1 MEKIKYQNLCA
12 YTNLKANLNQKLI
25 QNMSLTVSLKSVFIL
40 LITTFLISCT
50 KSDQPLAQY
59 EHAVEGA
66 FAAEISQNGD
76 YSVISS
82 IRHGL
87 SLWDNRNNKLLFQWQ
102 HHNAQDNDIYI
113 VRISASNSHA
123 LTASRSEFAIWDI
136 KTGQSVG
143 FYKVSESAI
152 RDIQLSANGRYV
164 LYGQVNGK
172 VVHIDLQTGRRLEM
186 PIHTEK
192 VNSVDLSANGLYALS
207 GGNDHKAFLWNTE
220 TAQIIQEFAFNQR
233 ISMVKFEDQ
242 GRYAFIADNQKASQ
256 IWDLKTGELQ
266 STLIYKARQSI
277 FSSVRFINEGRQ
289 LLTGNGTK
297 TITLWD
303 VKTGLSQQRWTV
315 TPRKET
321 RPKTAVVYSATLW
334 DGDKI
339 ASESS
344 AGFLEIWPLN
354 ALKN

>member
-1 MEKIKYQNLCA
+1 
-12 YTNLKANLNQKLI
+12 
-25 QNMSLTVSLKSVFIL
+25 MSLNISFKSLFIL
-40 LITTFLISCT
+40 LSLIFVVSCSQ
-50 KSDQPLAQY
+50 SDQPLQQY

-76 YSVISS
+76 YSIISS
-82 IRHGL
+82 IHHGL

-102 HHNAQDNDIYI
+102 HHNAQSNDIYI
-113 VRISASNSHA
+113 VRISANNSHA
-123 LTASRSEFAIWDI
+123 LSASRREFAIWDI
-136 KTGQSVG
+136 KTGQSLG
-143 FYKVSESAI
+143 FYQVSDSPI
-152 RDIQLSANGRYV
+152 RDIRISANGRYV

-186 PIHTEK
+186 PVHTEK

-207 GGNDHKAFLWNTE
+207 GGNDHRAFLWNTK
-220 TAQIIQEFAFNQR
+220 TAQIIQEFNFHHR
-233 ISMVKFEDQ
+233 VSMVKFEDK
-242 GRYAFIADNQKASQ
+242 GRYAFVADNQKASQ

-266 STLIYKARQSI
+266 STLIYTARQSI
-277 FSSVRFINEGRQ
+277 FSSVRFINDGKH

-297 TITLWD
+297 MITLWD
-303 VKTGLSQQRWTV
+303 VKTGLSQQRWMV

-344 AGFLEIWPLN
+344 AGFLEVWPLE
-354 ALKN
+354 ALEN

>member
-1 MEKIKYQNLCA
+1 
-12 YTNLKANLNQKLI
+12 
-25 QNMSLTVSLKSVFIL
+25 MSLNISFKSLFIL
-40 LITTFLISCT
+40 LSLIFVVSCSQ
-50 KSDQPLAQY
+50 SDQPLQQY

-76 YSVISS
+76 YSIISS
-82 IRHGL
+82 IHHGL

-102 HHNAQDNDIYI
+102 HHNAQSNDIYI
-113 VRISASNSHA
+113 VRISANNSHA
-123 LTASRSEFAIWDI
+123 LSASRREFAIWDI
-136 KTGQSVG
+136 KTGQSLG
-143 FYKVSESAI
+143 FYQVSDSPI
-152 RDIQLSANGRYV
+152 RDIRISANGRYV

-192 VNSVDLSANGLYALS
+192 VNSIDLSANGLYALS
-207 GGNDHKAFLWNTE
+207 GGNDHRAFLWNTK
-220 TAQIIQEFAFNQR
+220 TAQIIQEFNFNHR
-233 ISMVKFEDQ
+233 VSMVKFEDK
-242 GRYAFIADNQKASQ
+242 GRYAFVADNQKASQ

-266 STLIYKARQSI
+266 STLIYRARQSI
-277 FSSVRFINEGRQ
+277 FSSVRFINDGKH

-297 TITLWD
+297 IITLWD
-303 VKTGLSQQRWTV
+303 VKTGLSQQRWMV

-344 AGFLEIWPLN
+344 AGFLEVWPLE
-354 ALKN
+354 ALEN